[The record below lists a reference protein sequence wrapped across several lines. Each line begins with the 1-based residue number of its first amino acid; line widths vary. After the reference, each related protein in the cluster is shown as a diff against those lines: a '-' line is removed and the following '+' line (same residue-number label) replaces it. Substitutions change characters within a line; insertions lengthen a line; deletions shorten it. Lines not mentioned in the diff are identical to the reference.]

1 MEGQV
6 YIMQVVV
13 MHLAWTEGN
22 YGWLPQVL
30 ERDRSTASVALL
42 SFRRLALPLTSPRL
56 SP

>member
-22 YGWLPQVL
+22 YVWLPQVL

-42 SFRRLALPLTSPRL
+42 SFRRLALPLTSSRI